1 VHRDGYDE
9 IHSPSVQHVAV
20 PIDQQ
25 SGEARCDEPSGGP
38 LGPQHLLA
46 EARVVRTEH
55 DEALERATCSVGAPV
70 AAGADADRID
80 GVGVQRI
87 GERCGAADAP
97 RPIA

>member
-1 VHRDGYDE
+1 M
-9 IHSPSVQHVAV
+9 QHVAV

-55 DEALERATCSVGAPV
+55 DEAFERATCAACAPV
-70 AAGADADRID
+70 TAGADADRLD
-80 GVGVQRI
+80 GVGDRRT
-87 GERCGAADAP
+87 GERSGAADAP
-97 RPIA
+97 RPIARQEPAARVADASP